1 MADAD
6 TRGAHP
12 NVSGSLSGSEPD
24 AVRLIVSPEFAVI
37 LESGEIAGKL
47 LSVGDDSNGLF
58 NAFAKFSLPP
68 VVVVTFNRE
77 SIKAS

>member
-1 MADAD
+1 MRQAA
-6 TRGAHP
+6 
-12 NVSGSLSGSEPD
+12 
-24 AVRLIVSPEFAVI
+24 LIGIPVQAFPTWWCHDDDRVPSPEFAVI